1 MTDLCAGC
9 ELTGLAPQDCRTT
22 ASPFQCHICVAGRSC
37 GSAPSESCLS
47 HPKQDPLRSA
57 VTQEIVCVQAGPDT
71 MSILEHVA
79 VIPGAD
85 GVALH
90 LLRQGQT
97 ADQRAPQKTVL
108 TP

>member
-1 MTDLCAGC
+1 M
-9 ELTGLAPQDCRTT
+9 
-22 ASPFQCHICVAGRSC
+22 
-37 GSAPSESCLS
+37 
-47 HPKQDPLRSA
+47 
-57 VTQEIVCVQAGPDT
+57 QAGPDT